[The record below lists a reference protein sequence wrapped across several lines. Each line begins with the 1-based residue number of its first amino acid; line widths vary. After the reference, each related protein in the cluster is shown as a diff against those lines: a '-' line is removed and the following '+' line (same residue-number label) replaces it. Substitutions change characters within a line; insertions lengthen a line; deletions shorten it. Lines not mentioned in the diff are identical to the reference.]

1 VSKSA
6 IAGASTSTAADDD
19 RELVLETGPRPIST
33 RTMGWLFVVL
43 GAIGFAASL
52 ALSIERYLKL
62 VNPDHVAA
70 CSLNVF
76 LDCGPAMGSWQG
88 TLLGF
93 PNPFLGVAAF
103 PVVVTTGVVLLL
115 GARLPRWYWLALL
128 GGTTLGL
135 GLVVFL
141 VWTSL
146 YALVVLCPYCMVV
159 WAVVLPLFWYQ
170 VVHAVQEGYL
180 PASDGVRRTL
190 VGNRHVFLAI
200 GYVALIAWVLLVM
213 GPHIVASL

>member
-1 VSKSA
+1 MSKSA